1 MAYGLQYDDIIKKET
16 MVCAGKEPE
25 ALQIL
30 QKQEDKDM
38 VSYARLWKTME
49 EKGVTQYELIHK
61 YKISSS
67 QLFRLRQ
74 NEYVSTRTIER
85 FCNILDCGVRDV
97 MEIVDDGTPMIF

>member
-16 MVCAGKEPE
+16 MMCAEKEPE

-49 EKGVTQYELIHK
+49 EKGVS
-61 YKISSS
+61 KI
-67 QLFRLRQ
+67 
-74 NEYVSTRTIER
+74 VSVLLSDAIKHAQE
-85 FCNILDCGVRDV
+85 G
-97 MEIVDDGTPMIF
+97 